1 MIASINVVTTFL
13 DYNTVSKGDDFM
25 GIKGKWALVT
35 GASSGIGEQFAR
47 QLAKQGSHLVLVA
60 RSESKLESLAAELR
74 KMHGIKAEVISMDLA
89 KEGAPSELYRQC
101 QLLKVDI
108 ELLVNNAGFA
118 THGMFEQVSG
128 ERQHEEVMLNVAA
141 VVDMTHLFLPGMLR
155 KNSGAVI
162 NVSSTAGFQ
171 PLPYMAVYGATK
183 AFVLSFTQAL
193 WWENRDRGIKFF
205 ALCPGSTDTSFF
217 NVVGAE
223 EASVGKKDTPER
235 VVEVA
240 LRALKEGKLYV
251 VPGMQNY
258 IGAQLARFIT
268 RKQGLRLVGNM
279 LRPRKGVNNNNLGNQ
294 SDLAGKAIR

>member
-1 MIASINVVTTFL
+1 MTN
-13 DYNTVSKGDDFM
+13 
-25 GIKGKWALVT
+25 KGKWALVT

-60 RSESKLESLAAELR
+60 RSESKLESLASELR
-74 KMHGIKAEVISMDLA
+74 KTHGIKAEVISMDLS

-101 QLLKVDI
+101 KFLKVDI

-118 THGMFEQVSG
+118 THGLFEELSG

-155 KNSGAVI
+155 RNSGAVI

-205 ALCPGSTDTSFF
+205 ALCPGSTDTRFF
-217 NVVGAE
+217 DVVGAE

-240 LRALKEGKLYV
+240 LRALGQGKLYV

-258 IGAQLARFIT
+258 LGAQLARFIT
-268 RKQGLRLVGNM
+268 RKQGLRVVAGM
-279 LRPRKGVNNNNLGNQ
+279 LRPRKGTSKNNNLGNQ
-294 SDLAGKAIR
+294 SDLAGRTIR

>member
-1 MIASINVVTTFL
+1 MTN
-13 DYNTVSKGDDFM
+13 
-25 GIKGKWALVT
+25 KGKWALVT

-60 RSESKLESLAAELR
+60 RSESKLESLASELR
-74 KMHGIKAEVISMDLA
+74 KTHGIKAEVISMDLS

-101 QLLKVDI
+101 KFLKVDI

-118 THGMFEQVSG
+118 THGLFEELSG

-155 KNSGAVI
+155 RNSGAVI

-205 ALCPGSTDTSFF
+205 ALCPGSTDTRFF
-217 NVVGAE
+217 DVVGAE

-240 LRALKEGKLYV
+240 LRALEQGKLYV

-258 IGAQLARFIT
+258 LGAQLARFIT
-268 RKQGLRLVGNM
+268 RKQGLRVVAGM
-279 LRPRKGVNNNNLGNQ
+279 LRPRKGTSKNNNLGNQ
-294 SDLAGKAIR
+294 SDLAGRTIR

>member
-1 MIASINVVTTFL
+1 MNIQ
-13 DYNTVSKGDDFM
+13 
-25 GIKGKWALVT
+25 GKWALIT

-60 RSESKLESLAAELR
+60 RSKGKLESLASELR
-74 KMHGIKAEVISMDLA
+74 KMYGIKAEVISMDLS
-89 KEGAPSELYRQC
+89 KEGAPSELYQQC

-118 THGMFEQVSG
+118 THGLFEQVSG

-155 KNSGAVI
+155 KSSGAVI
-162 NVSSTAGFQ
+162 NVASTAGFQ

-193 WWENRDRGIKFF
+193 WWENRDRGVQFF
-205 ALCPGSTDTSFF
+205 ALCPGATDTSFF
-217 NVVGAE
+217 DVVGTE
-223 EASVGKKDTPER
+223 DASVGKKDTPER
-235 VVEVA
+235 VVEIA
-240 LRALKEGKLYV
+240 LRALEQGKLYV

-258 IGAQLARFIT
+258 MGAQLARFIT
-268 RKQGLRLVGNM
+268 RKQGLKLVGGM
-279 LRPRKGVNNNNLGNQ
+279 LRPRNSSSNNNKPGNQ
-294 SDLAGKAIR
+294 NGF

>member
-1 MIASINVVTTFL
+1 MV
-13 DYNTVSKGDDFM
+13 Y
-25 GIKGKWALVT
+25 
-35 GASSGIGEQFAR
+35 
-47 QLAKQGSHLVLVA
+47 
-60 RSESKLESLAAELR
+60 
-74 KMHGIKAEVISMDLA
+74 
-89 KEGAPSELYRQC
+89 
-101 QLLKVDI
+101 
-108 ELLVNNAGFA
+108 
-118 THGMFEQVSG
+118 FEQVSG

-141 VVDMTHLFLPGMLR
+141 VVDMTHLFLPDMLR

-217 NVVGAE
+217 NVVGTE

-240 LRALKEGKLYV
+240 LRALKAWENICRSGCAELYR
-251 VPGMQNY
+251 
-258 IGAQLARFIT
+258 GAAIAIHNTQARSSACWRHASST
-268 RKQGLRLVGNM
+268 RRFW
-279 LRPRKGVNNNNLGNQ
+279 
-294 SDLAGKAIR
+294 A

>member
-1 MIASINVVTTFL
+1 MSFR
-13 DYNTVSKGDDFM
+13 
-25 GIKGKWALVT
+25 GKWALVT

-60 RSESKLESLAAELR
+60 RSEGKLENLASVLT
-74 KMHGIKAEVISMDLA
+74 KMYGIKAKVICMDLS
-89 KEGAPSELYRQC
+89 KEGAPSELYQQC
-101 QLLKVDI
+101 QCFKVDI

-118 THGMFEQVSG
+118 THGFFEQVSG

-141 VVDMTHLFLPGMLR
+141 VVDMTHLFLPDMLR

-162 NVSSTAGFQ
+162 NVASTAGFQ

-193 WWENRDRGIKFF
+193 WWENRSRGIQFF

-217 NVVGAE
+217 NVVGTE
-223 EASVGKKDTPER
+223 EASVGKKDAPER

-240 LRALKEGKLYV
+240 LRALKEGRTYV
-251 VPGMQNY
+251 VPGVQNY
-258 IGAQLARFIT
+258 IRAQLSRFIT
-268 RKQGLRLVGNM
+268 RKQALRLVGGM
-279 LRPRKGVNNNNLGNQ
+279 LRPRVDSGNNKYKNTGNQ
-294 SDLAGKAIR
+294 SDLAGRTIR